1 MTKSVI
7 KTVKT
12 ETYKLFVEKVGKLSG
27 EIIKAAPQLVKEAKE
42 LADIIADAEG
52 NDQARDFIMATK
64 FAFLYDEIGAKGKP
78 KMSQKMRDIKKG
90 LKWITENETLFLTW
104 AESPEAAKAN
114 KVDLNNIK
122 AKATPK
128 AEKKKET
135 PPNNRGNGEGEGE
148 GNTENGLNTTPQ
160 KIGVDM
166 VFDIITKNLTFKELN
181 ELRNLLDDHAKA
193 ELKKQAA

>member
-1 MTKSVI
+1 MD
-7 KTVKT
+7 
-12 ETYKLFVEKVGKLSG
+12 KVGKLSG

-42 LADIIADAEG
+42 LESIIADAEG
-52 NDQARDFIMATK
+52 NDQTRDFIMATK
-64 FAFLYDEIGAKGKP
+64 FAFLYDETGAKGKP

-90 LKWITENETLFLTW
+90 LKWIAENETLFLTW

-128 AEKKKET
+128 AEKKKAE
-135 PPNNRGNGEGEGE
+135 PKASDSGNGESESESGVIAP
-148 GNTENGLNTTPQ
+148 PQ

-166 VFDIITKNLTFKELN
+166 VFDIITQNLTFKELN